1 MADYKGVLIF
11 AEVTE
16 GKLPGLAQELLGIGR
31 KLADALGEGLSAVV
45 AGSGVSG
52 VAQQAIAFGA
62 DKVYVVD
69 DPLLKDYLTDPYA
82 AVMQKV
88 VEQAKPQILLLGQTN
103 IGRDLAPK
111 LAFKLGT
118 GLATDCVDL
127 SIDPSTKKLLQTR
140 PVYGGNARATF
151 TTEGYPQIATARTK
165 AFSALA
171 KNDSRKGE
179 VVTVQAGL
187 APSVVRTK
195 LVNRVKEEAAG
206 IKLEDARI
214 IVCGGRGLGGPDN
227 FKLLEALAKLLGGA
241 VGASRPPCDNNW
253 VPTTLQIGLTGKIV
267 TPEVYFAV
275 GISGASQHLA
285 GCSGAKHIIAINKD
299 PEANIF
305 REAEFGVVGDL
316 KAVLPALAD
325 KVKELLKG

>member
-11 AEVTE
+11 AELTD
-16 GKLPGLAQELLGIGR
+16 GKLSGIAQELLGVGR

-45 AGSGVSG
+45 AGSGVG
-52 VAQQAIAFGA
+52 GAAQQAIVFGA

-69 DPLLKDYLTDPYA
+69 DALLKDYLTDSYV

-88 VEQAKPQILLLGQTN
+88 VEQAKPQILLMGHTN

-118 GLATDCVDL
+118 GLATDCVEL
-127 SIDPSTKKLLQTR
+127 SIDPNTKKLLQTR

-151 TTEGYPQIATARTK
+151 TTEGYPQIATARAK
-165 AFSALA
+165 AFSALE

-179 VVTVQAGL
+179 VVPVQAGL
-187 APSVVRTK
+187 SPSVVRTK
-195 LVNRVKEEAAG
+195 LLNRVKEEAAG
-206 IKLEDARI
+206 IRLEDARI

-227 FKLLEALAKLLGGA
+227 FKLLEVLAKLLGGA

-275 GISGASQHLA
+275 GISGASQHMA

-316 KAVLPALAD
+316 KAVVPALTE
-325 KVKELLKG
+325 KVKELLQG